1 MCPPPFPPFQKELFR
16 PKQSVISY
24 VLWTLKMHLAFWGI
38 TQWGKNK
45 RCRYNKHMNRMNN
58 RYLKKMTIQPPCGNQ
73 CNIFCA
79 DIPLWKTL
87 VPPSSWSWHTQKFWW
102 NIMHFWQF
110 GSWCDGSKCKQ
121 TWLILW
127 KMLSTFLNI
136 RMKCLTRSNQIEL
149 SWVIS

>member
-58 RYLKKMTIQPPCGNQ
+58 QYLKKWLFNHLVEINVIFFVLTKQCGK
-73 CNIFCA
+73 IVM
-79 DIPLWKTL
+79 LT
-87 VPPSSWSWHTQKFWW
+87 SSSWHTQKFLW

-110 GSWCDGSKCKQ
+110 GSWCGSKCKQ

-136 RMKCLTRSNQIEL
+136 RMKCLKRSNQIDF